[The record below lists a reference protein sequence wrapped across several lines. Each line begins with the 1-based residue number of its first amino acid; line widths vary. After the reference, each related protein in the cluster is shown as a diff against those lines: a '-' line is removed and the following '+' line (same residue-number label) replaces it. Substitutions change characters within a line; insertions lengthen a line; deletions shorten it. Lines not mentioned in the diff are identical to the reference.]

1 VDVSILGVSLLVSF
15 WSGSAMERDVDDDV
29 VSGMICGVLRV
40 LRVLMVLNA
49 LVFDDDGV
57 NARVVLLALM
67 HEMVR
72 KAKDDN
78 FILISILLLLLVVDV
93 YYVNCIVSR
102 FKR

>member
-1 VDVSILGVSLLVSF
+1 
-15 WSGSAMERDVDDDV
+15 MERDVDDDV

>member
-1 VDVSILGVSLLVSF
+1 MDVSILGVSLLVSF

-29 VSGMICGVLRV
+29 VNGMICGVLRV

>member
-1 VDVSILGVSLLVSF
+1 MDVSILGVSLLVSF

-93 YYVNCIVSR
+93 YYVNFIVSR

>member
-1 VDVSILGVSLLVSF
+1 MDVSILGVSLLVSF

-67 HEMVR
+67 HEMLR

>member
-1 VDVSILGVSLLVSF
+1 MDVSILGVSLLVSF

>member
-1 VDVSILGVSLLVSF
+1 MDVSILGVSLLVSF

-29 VSGMICGVLRV
+29 VSGMICGVVRV
-40 LRVLMVLNA
+40 LRVVMVLNA

-57 NARVVLLALM
+57 NAIVVLLALM